1 MNKAYLMEDLTKEES
16 QTMSS
21 RIDHSIIKPNL
32 CVVTKKKELSD
43 RRKHRRFQVQ
53 DTAFVVLRTPWPHST
68 KVGQIIDISRQGLA
82 FRYIADQGR
91 SNGSSQL
98 EIVSADHSFYLDK
111 VPFKTISD
119 SQTDNDV
126 PFSSIEMRRST
137 VQFGELTPKQIS
149 HLEYFIWNYT
159 TSEV

>member
-1 MNKAYLMEDLTKEES
+1 MNKAYLMQDLTKKES

-21 RIDHSIIKPNL
+21 RIHHNIIKPNL
-32 CVVTKKKELSD
+32 CVVTKKKELSG

-53 DTAFVVLRTPWPHST
+53 DTAFVVLRAPSPHST

-82 FRYIADQGR
+82 FRYIADEGR
-91 SNGSSQL
+91 SNGSSEL

-119 SQTDNDV
+119 SKTDKDV
-126 PFSSIEMRRST
+126 PFSSIEMRRSG
-137 VQFGELTPKQIS
+137 VQFGDLTPNQIS
-149 HLEYFIWNYT
+149 RLEYFIWNHA